1 MRVIKL
7 LWKIMRTGIVMVSLV
22 GLLMAAGCATT
33 RPMETVDQ
41 VDIDR
46 FMGDWFVIAHIPA
59 FVEADAYNAVE
70 SYERVDEDTIQT
82 TYTFREGGFD
92 GEKEVMKPVGTIKNS
107 DSNAEWG
114 MQFIWPIQAEYLIT
128 YIDDD
133 YSTTI
138 VSRSKRDYVWI
149 MARMPQIPDAEYEK
163 LVAIVEAQG
172 YDMSELRKVP
182 QQWEGK
188 PGY

>member
-1 MRVIKL
+1 MIL
-7 LWKIMRTGIVMVSLV
+7 LA
-22 GLLMAAGCATT
+22 GLIGGCATT
-33 RPMETVDQ
+33 RPMDTVEQ

-70 SYERVDEDTIQT
+70 SYERVDKNTIQT

-92 GEKEVMKPVGTIKNS
+92 GEKEVMKPVGTIRNT
-107 DSNAEWG
+107 DTNADWG

-128 YIDDD
+128 YIDED
-133 YSTTI
+133 YSTTV

-149 MARMPQIPDAEYEK
+149 MAREPQIPDAEYEK
-163 LVAIVEAQG
+163 LVDIVEAQG